1 LPSQHH
7 HSLRQKTA
15 LGAAVLALAGGAW
28 LWAPRHDAVTATR
41 TAIAPPL
48 ASALADVGAA
58 QPTAD
63 ALLVANWVTATHDN
77 GALPF
82 LLVDKKASRVYVF
95 ASDGRLQDSAPAL
108 LGAARGDEIVPGSA
122 QKTPAEMKAHEK
134 TTPAGRYV
142 AEAGVNADD
151 EDVVWVDYDAAI
163 SMHRVR
169 PSAPREHRL
178 ERLASATAADNR
190 ISFGCINLPVKF
202 YEDVLRPAVADRG
215 AIVYVLPEVKTVQQV
230 FGAYDVTDPL
240 QVAAARHPAARPAAG

>member
-1 LPSQHH
+1 MLPSQHH
-7 HSLRQKTA
+7 HSLRQKAA

-28 LWAPRHDAVTATR
+28 LWAPRHDAATATT

-48 ASALADVGAA
+48 ALADFGGA

-63 ALLVANWVTATHDN
+63 ARLVANWVTATHDN
-77 GALPF
+77 GDLPF
-82 LLVDKKASRVYVF
+82 VLVDKEASRVYVF
-95 ASDGRLQDSAPAL
+95 ASDGRLRDSSPAL

-169 PSAPREHRL
+169 PNVPREHRL

-190 ISFGCINLPVKF
+190 ISFGCINLPVEF
-202 YEDVLRPAVADRG
+202 YEEVLLPAVADRG

-240 QVAAARHPAARPAAG
+240 QLAGARHLGAARPAAG